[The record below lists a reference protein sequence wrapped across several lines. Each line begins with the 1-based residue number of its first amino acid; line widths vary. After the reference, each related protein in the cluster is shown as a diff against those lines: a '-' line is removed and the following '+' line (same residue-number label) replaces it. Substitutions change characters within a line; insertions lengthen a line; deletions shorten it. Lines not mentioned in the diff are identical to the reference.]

1 MRNGGGSIRNMARI
15 EGDKVRDMRNVMGT
29 RRMEWSG
36 GIRETG
42 REEWK
47 EGRGGGMRKEEWEE
61 SMRNGVRLIGFRG

>member
-1 MRNGGGSIRNMARI
+1 MARK

-47 EGRGGGMRKEEWEE
+47 EGRGGGSRREHEEGA
-61 SMRNGVRLIGFRG
+61 RRF